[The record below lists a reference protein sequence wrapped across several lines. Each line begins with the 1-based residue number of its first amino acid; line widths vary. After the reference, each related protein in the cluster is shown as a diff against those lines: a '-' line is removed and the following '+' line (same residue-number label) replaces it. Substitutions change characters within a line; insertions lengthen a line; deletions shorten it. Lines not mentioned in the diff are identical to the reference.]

1 MTVGVGV
8 GSDLKRKKWNGR
20 VGSREMSTV
29 EVCKRGSFKVTCEYS
44 FSALAL
50 RVEIVETA
58 VLKLC
63 ALHVYSP
70 YRNAVNISCLLEAR
84 IG

>member
-1 MTVGVGV
+1 
-8 GSDLKRKKWNGR
+8 
-20 VGSREMSTV
+20 MSTV

-50 RVEIVETA
+50 RVGIVETA

-70 YRNAVNISCLLEAR
+70 QS
-84 IG
+84 